1 MKRSI
6 QEYVELAIFAL
17 IAAFLATAFIWLAG
31 WGVTGLGHLLRLLAN
46 LLWWLLK
53 FILPIALVLIA
64 GYVIYRVIR
73 SRGNNQ
79 PQSAPAT
86 VVSGNSSAP
95 STATSTA
102 TATTEAAS
110 DAAET
115 AQDNA
120 AKGDNAA
127 TGDESK
133 DS

>member
-6 QEYVELAIFAL
+6 QEYVELAIFGL

-46 LLWWLLK
+46 LLWWVLK
-53 FILPIALVLIA
+53 FILPVALVLIA
-64 GYVIYRVIR
+64 GYIIYRIIV

-86 VVSGNSSAP
+86 VVSGNSN
-95 STATSTA
+95 ATSTTEA
-102 TATTEAAS
+102 GTTETGTEATNDAS
-110 DAAET
+110 QDDAGT
-115 AQDNA
+115 D
-120 AKGDNAA
+120 K
-127 TGDESK
+127 ESK

>member
-6 QEYVELAIFAL
+6 QEYVELAIFGL

-46 LLWWLLK
+46 LLWWVLK
-53 FILPIALVLIA
+53 FILPVALVLIA
-64 GYVIYRVIR
+64 GYIIYRIIV

-86 VVSGNSSAP
+86 VVSGNSN
-95 STATSTA
+95 ATST
-102 TATTEAAS
+102 TTEAGTEATS
-110 DAAET
+110 DAS
-115 AQDNA
+115 QDDA
-120 AKGDNAA
+120 GTDK
-127 TGDESK
+127 ESK